1 MKVLR
6 ERIGLKVFL
15 SYLLIILIG
24 GLVMILAAQIHAPA
38 ALGRHISRMQEIVGD
53 DPALAADLLENFAT
67 ATTEILLVAMG
78 VSIGAAIAI
87 SIFTSRR
94 ITAPIE
100 SMKEASRSIA
110 DGEYQRRV
118 KVLSED
124 ELGSMARSFNRMA
137 ETLEQTEKRR
147 LSLVGDLA
155 HELRTPLAS
164 IKGTMEALVDGV
176 IPTETDALI
185 DVQREVNRLQR
196 LVQDLEELSRAEAG
210 QIRLEKRPISPG
222 ELVVEVARRLQGQY
236 DDKGVELSIDLSD
249 APPRIVADPLRLT
262 QVMLNLLGNALQ
274 FTPAGGN
281 VKVEVGEK
289 SGNLVVRVQDTGAGI
304 PEHDLQRIFERF
316 YRVDKSRAR
325 PGGGTGVGL
334 TIARHLVEA
343 HSGRILAESPGPGQG
358 STFTVL
364 LPLSS

>member
-1 MKVLR
+1 MKLLR

-24 GLVMILAAQIHAPA
+24 GLVMILAAEIHAPV
-38 ALGRHISRMQEIVGD
+38 ALGRHIARMQEIVGD

-67 ATTEILLVAMG
+67 ALTEILLVAMG
-78 VSIGAAIAI
+78 VSIAAAIAI
-87 SIFTSRR
+87 SIFTTRR

-100 SMKEASRSIA
+100 SMKDASRSIA
-110 DGEYQRRV
+110 SGEYQRRV
-118 KVLSED
+118 EVRSED

-137 ETLEQTEKRR
+137 ETLEQTEQRR
-147 LSLVGDLA
+147 LSLIGDLA
-155 HELRTPLAS
+155 HELRNPLAS

-176 IPTETDALI
+176 MPIETDALI

-210 QIRLEKRPISPG
+210 QIQLEMKLVSPG
-222 ELVVEVARRLQGQY
+222 ELISEVVRRLQGQY
-236 DDKGVELSIDLSD
+236 DDKGVELKVDISATPAQIS
-249 APPRIVADPLRLT
+249 ADPQRLT

-274 FTPAGGN
+274 YTPVGGEVYVDVEEKPGN
-281 VKVEVGEK
+281 LIVKV
-289 SGNLVVRVQDTGAGI
+289 RDTGAGI
-304 PEHDLQRIFERF
+304 PEHELDRIFERF

-343 HSGRILAESPGPGQG
+343 HSGRIVAESPGLGQG
-358 STFTVL
+358 STFTVF